1 MNELNPYAP
10 TTKISETPG
19 DFVANDLQ
27 PRSHSRVLGR
37 WTLVCGLAAAPSFVM
52 GFMLTGGQVLG
63 MLFGVL
69 FFIVLYTWTDLH
81 TASSAWR
88 QNQVVRR
95 TLVTTY
101 SIRILMT
108 VIFPIGA
115 YVDTISGF
123 FAVTTIGAVSGT
135 AVQPDEFGFGMTLL
149 TTLVQGCYLNVIL
162 FVVGLALL
170 PIIMGMTKF
179 FTRGVAHPGH
189 RNSRKESSQ
198 PQFSEIVAEEQEVPI
213 RQ

>member
-10 TTKISETPG
+10 TAEVSETPG
-19 DFVANDLQ
+19 DFAANDL
-27 PRSHSRVLGR
+27 PSRSRSRVFGR

-63 MLFGVL
+63 MLLGVL
-69 FFIVLYTWTDLH
+69 IFIVLYTWADLR

-88 QNQVVRR
+88 QKHVVRR

-101 SIRILMT
+101 SIRMLMT
-108 VIFPIGA
+108 VIFPVGA

-123 FAVTTIGAVSGT
+123 FAAATIGAVSGT
-135 AVQPDEFGFGMTLL
+135 AVQPDEFGFGLTLL
-149 TTLVQGCYLNVIL
+149 TTLVQGCYLNAIL

-170 PIIMGMTKF
+170 PIIMGMTKLF
-179 FTRGVAHPGH
+179 ARGVAQPAH
-189 RNSRKESSQ
+189 RNSRQESSQ
-198 PQFSEIVAEEQEVPI
+198 LQLSEIVAEEKEVPI